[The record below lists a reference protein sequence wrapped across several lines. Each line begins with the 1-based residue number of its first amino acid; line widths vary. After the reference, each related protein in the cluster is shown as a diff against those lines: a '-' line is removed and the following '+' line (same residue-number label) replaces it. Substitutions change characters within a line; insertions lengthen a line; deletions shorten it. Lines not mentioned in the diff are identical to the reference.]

1 MTSLKYPE
9 LSFAGQITGVEGYT
23 ESAAMGLYV
32 AGQLWK
38 RLNHQAELVWPKE
51 TAIGALVN
59 YVMTIEKPTPSN
71 INFGLLPSVEL
82 TKEQRKMG
90 PRKKVRKS
98 FAAARARE
106 VFEVFRDQL

>member
-1 MTSLKYPE
+1 MN
-9 LSFAGQITGVEGYT
+9 ITEKKLLTMLNVVFKIRPS
-23 ESAAMGLYV
+23 SAANQPRSQTMKV
-32 AGQLWK
+32 
-38 RLNHQAELVWPKE
+38 R
-51 TAIGALVN
+51 
-59 YVMTIEKPTPSN
+59 
-71 INFGLLPSVEL
+71 L